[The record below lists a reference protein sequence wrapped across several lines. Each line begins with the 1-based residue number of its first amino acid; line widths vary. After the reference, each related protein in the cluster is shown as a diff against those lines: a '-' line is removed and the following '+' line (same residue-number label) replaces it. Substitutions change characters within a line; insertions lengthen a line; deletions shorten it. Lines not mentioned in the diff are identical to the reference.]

1 MSFVARCHELAARDP
16 DALAFTYLTDGQ
28 AQERSLTRGELE
40 LRALAVA
47 RELVARGLRGK
58 RVLLLYVPGLDFVVA
73 LLGCLYAEAIAVPAY
88 PPEPGRLSRTL
99 PRLLAILRDCAPA
112 LVLTTREL
120 LAMAPLVFGMA
131 PELASL
137 AWAGSDEWAAQSS
150 SGAALPIPEPPDPDA
165 LAFLQYTSGST
176 AMPKGVM
183 IGHGTLLAHARQVE
197 EYLGSENMVAVSWLP
212 FYHDLGLIGF
222 ILMPIWLGCRSVL
235 MSPLE
240 FLKRPLS
247 WLQAID
253 RYRSDV
259 SPAPPFALDLCA
271 RKLRASDVAG
281 LDLSC
286 WKRVLIGAEPI
297 HRAPLER
304 FSELLRPCGFRPE
317 ALMPAYGLAEAVLM
331 VSGHPRGR
339 RVVSRSFSAA
349 ALREGRVVLAA
360 GGTEKTRELVGNGL
374 ASLDQRIEIVDP
386 YTLRRCA
393 PDRVGEIWVAG
404 PNVAHGYWNRP
415 EDSAATFGARLAD
428 SGEGPFLRT
437 GDLGF
442 SFEGQIYVVSRLKDL
457 IIIRGKNHHPAD
469 LEQTAL
475 GSHALLRPGGCAA
488 FSIEEGAEEQLVVVA
503 EVSTRDLPEGAGR
516 SEALREIDQAMRR
529 AVSAQHELSIH
540 TVSLLEPGQLP
551 KTSSGK
557 ISRRPTREEFLAGR
571 LGEVARFTQA
581 QPEETPKE
589 TPDATG
595 DAEQAKDGPL
605 PPPSVRTHEALV
617 AWLSSFLSRRLRLAQ
632 GTVAPERP
640 FIELGLDSKEAVA
653 IAGDLAAALGRPLPA
668 TALYDFPSISA
679 LAQHLAAPA
688 VPPERLPPDS
698 ARTSDGIGE
707 PAAPGCAVLLSG
719 GGSGRPLFLIPG
731 LFGVLSAFSQLARE
745 LSGQMPLW
753 GLDLPVHRG
762 LPAPDSIPA
771 LAARYAEEL
780 CALPNAEPYRLLGY
794 CSGGM
799 VGLEVAR
806 QLQQRGRTVENL
818 ILIDAPY
825 LDAQRTDLS
834 QLRKETQ
841 LTGERHAQLTLPQAV
856 RLTVR
861 YMLGKQWAFGE
872 GEELAEQMVRGGT
885 ATLSTFQGY
894 EPQPLPVRA
903 TLISARER
911 TRIPM
916 YEQDAE
922 KNAQR
927 WSQLLLPDGSLTQ
940 LSAPGNHHTMLQPPH
955 VRELAQRLLAELATN
970 APAGAR

>member
-1 MSFVARCHELAARDP
+1 MSFVARCHALAARDP
-16 DALAFTYLTDGQ
+16 EALAFTYLTDGQ

-47 RELVARGLRGK
+47 QELLARGLRGK

-73 LLGCLYAEAIAVPAY
+73 LLGCLYAGAIAVPAY
-88 PPEPGRLSRTL
+88 PPEPGRLQRTL

-120 LAMAPLVFGMA
+120 LAVAPLVFGMA

-137 AWAGSDEWAAQSS
+137 AWASSDEWAEQSPA
-150 SGAALPIPEPPDPDA
+150 GAALSVPDPPEPDA

-183 IGHGTLLAHARQVE
+183 ISHGILLSHAKQAE
-197 EYLGSENMVAVSWLP
+197 EYLSYENQVALSWLP

-235 MSPLE
+235 MSPLD

-253 RYRSDV
+253 RYRADA

-271 RKLRASDVAG
+271 RKLRASDVVG

-286 WKRVLIGAEPI
+286 WKMVLIGAEPI
-297 HRAPLER
+297 QRAPLER

-331 VSGHPRGR
+331 VSGHRRGER
-339 RVVSRSFSAA
+339 FVSRSFSAA
-349 ALREGRVVLAA
+349 ALREGRVVPAA
-360 GGTEKTRELVGNGL
+360 GDTERIRELVGNGS
-374 ASLDQRIEIVDP
+374 AGMEQRIEIVDP
-386 YTLRRCA
+386 TTLRRCA

-404 PNVAHGYWNRP
+404 PNVAPGYWNRP

-442 SFEGQIYVVSRLKDL
+442 SSEGQLYVVSRLKDL

-475 GSHALLRPGGCAA
+475 GSHPLLRPGGCAA
-488 FSIEEGAEEQLVVVA
+488 FSIEEEGAEQLVVVA
-503 EVSTRDLPEGAGR
+503 EVSTRDLPEGADR
-516 SEALREIDQAMRR
+516 SETLREIDQAIRR

-540 TVSLLEPGQLP
+540 TVSFLEPGQLP

-571 LGEVARFTQA
+571 LGGVARFTQA
-581 QPEETPKE
+581 QPDQTPGE
-589 TPDATG
+589 TPDETG
-595 DAEQAKDGPL
+595 DAKQVLDGPL
-605 PPPSVRTHEALV
+605 PPPSARTHEELV
-617 AWLSSFLSRRLRLAQ
+617 AWLSSFLSRRLRLAP
-632 GTVAPERP
+632 GAVSPDRP
-640 FIELGLDSKEAVA
+640 FLELGLDSKEAVA
-653 IAGDLAAALGRPLPA
+653 IAGDLASALGRPVPA
-668 TALYDFPSISA
+668 TALYEFPSLTA

-688 VPPERLPPDS
+688 VPPEQLPPDS
-698 ARTSDGIGE
+698 ARTSDASGGS
-707 PAAPGCAVLLSG
+707 ATPGCVVLLSG
-719 GGSGRPLFLIPG
+719 SGSGRPLFLIPG
-731 LFGVLSAFSQLARE
+731 LFGVLSAFAQLARE
-745 LSGQMPLW
+745 LSGQLPLW

-762 LPAPDSIPA
+762 LPAPASVPA

-780 CALPNAEPYRLLGY
+780 CAMPGAEPYRLLGY

-806 QLQQRGRTVENL
+806 QLRQRGRAVESL
-818 ILIDAPY
+818 VLLDAPY

-841 LTGERHAQLTLPQAV
+841 LAGERHAQLTLAQAV

-861 YMLGKQWAFGE
+861 YILGKQWAFGE

-885 ATLSTFQGY
+885 ANLSTFQGY
-894 EPQPLPVRA
+894 EPQPLSVRA
-903 TLISARER
+903 ILISARER
-911 TRIPM
+911 IRVPM
-916 YEQDAE
+916 YEEDAE

-927 WSQLLLPDGSLTQ
+927 WSQLLDGSLTQ
-940 LSAPGNHHTMLQPPH
+940 LSVPGNHHTMLQPPH
-955 VRELAQRLLAELATN
+955 VHELAQRLLAELAT
-970 APAGAR
+970 APPAGPR